1 MPASFF
7 PASGT
12 LLQLHIYASRCI
24 NMHRHTLIL
33 RVFAGEGVSAAV
45 YASLTQM
52 TPTVLLSAHYATPA
66 VLTRLSRLTEEPVW
80 RRRKGFSAP
89 SLSLFRHAA
98 EALPQPRKHAER
110 AFPHAARS
118 AGHLHQGHERA
129 EMGLPAF
136 SFAIL
141 FCQKRVMRKAY
152 FYAFPSLA
160 ARSLRCVRASRSGAT
175 ARCPPCDMGADGRRA
190 YKETALSR
198 KASGGQNHITSLW
211 QYSGTVSAT
220 ASPRHANILK
230 KRLIKS
236 IPPHA
241 CAEKQL

>member
-24 NMHRHTLIL
+24 NMHRHMLIL

-52 TPTVLLSAHYATPA
+52 TPTALLSANYAIQA
-66 VLTRLSRLTEEPVW
+66 VLTRLSCLTEEPVW

-98 EALPQPRKHAER
+98 EALPQTRKHTER
-110 AFPHAARS
+110 AFPHAARP
-118 AGHLHQGHERA
+118 AAHLRQGHERA
-129 EMGLPAF
+129 EKGLPAF
-136 SFAIL
+136 CFAIL

-152 FYAFPSLA
+152 IYAFPPLPTHL
-160 ARSLRCVRASRSGAT
+160 RRCVRACRSVAPD
-175 ARCPPCDMGADGRRA
+175 RRPPCGMSAEGRCA
-190 YKETALSR
+190 TKETALSR
-198 KASGGQNHITSLW
+198 KAF
-211 QYSGTVSAT
+211 A
-220 ASPRHANILK
+220 
-230 KRLIKS
+230 
-236 IPPHA
+236 
-241 CAEKQL
+241 

>member
-52 TPTVLLSAHYATPA
+52 TPTALLSANYATPA
-66 VLTRLSRLTEEPVW
+66 VLTRLFSLTEEPVW
-80 RRRKGFSAP
+80 YRRKGFSAP
-89 SLSLFRHAA
+89 SPSLFRHAA
-98 EALPQPRKHAER
+98 EALPQTRKHTER

-118 AGHLHQGHERA
+118 AGHPHGGHERA
-129 EMGLPAF
+129 EKGLPAF
-136 SFAIL
+136 CFAIL

-160 ARSLRCVRASRSGAT
+160 ARSLRCGRASRSGAT
-175 ARCPPCDMGADGRRA
+175 ARCPPCDMGADGRCA
-190 YKETALSR
+190 TKETALSR
-198 KASGGQNHITSLW
+198 KAF
-211 QYSGTVSAT
+211 A
-220 ASPRHANILK
+220 
-230 KRLIKS
+230 
-236 IPPHA
+236 
-241 CAEKQL
+241 

>member
-24 NMHRHTLIL
+24 NIQCHTLIL

-52 TPTVLLSAHYATPA
+52 TATALLSAHYATPV
-66 VLTRLSRLTEEPVW
+66 VLTRLFSLTEEPVW
-80 RRRKGFSAP
+80 YRRKGFSAP
-89 SLSLFRHAA
+89 SQSLFRHAA

-118 AGHLHQGHERA
+118 AGHPHGGHERA
-129 EMGLPAF
+129 EKGLPAF
-136 SFAIL
+136 CFAIL

-152 FYAFPSLA
+152 IYAFPPLPTHL
-160 ARSLRCVRASRSGAT
+160 RRCVRACRSVAPG
-175 ARCPPCDMGADGRRA
+175 RRPPCGMSAEGRCA
-190 YKETALSR
+190 TNVTALSR
-198 KASGGQNHITSLW
+198 KAF
-211 QYSGTVSAT
+211 A
-220 ASPRHANILK
+220 
-230 KRLIKS
+230 
-236 IPPHA
+236 
-241 CAEKQL
+241 

>member
-12 LLQLHIYASRCI
+12 LLQLHIHASRCI
-24 NMHRHTLIL
+24 NMHCNTLIL
-33 RVFAGEGVSAAV
+33 RIFADGGVSATV
-45 YASLTQM
+45 YASLRKM
-52 TPTVLLSAHYATPA
+52 TATALLSAHYATPT

-118 AGHLHQGHERA
+118 AGHLPGGHERA
-129 EMGLPAF
+129 EKGLPAF
-136 SFAIL
+136 CFAIL

-152 FYAFPSLA
+152 IYAFPPLPTHLRRC
-160 ARSLRCVRASRSGAT
+160 ARACRSVDPDK
-175 ARCPPCDMGADGRRA
+175 RPPCGMSAEGRC
-190 YKETALSR
+190 
-198 KASGGQNHITSLW
+198 
-211 QYSGTVSAT
+211 AT
-220 ASPRHANILK
+220 K
-230 KRLIKS
+230 
-236 IPPHA
+236 
-241 CAEKQL
+241 

>member
-52 TPTVLLSAHYATPA
+52 TPTALLSANYATQA
-66 VLTRLSRLTEEPVW
+66 VLTRLSCLTEEPVW
-80 RRRKGFSAP
+80 CRRKGFSAP
-89 SLSLFRHAA
+89 SPSLFRHAA
-98 EALPQPRKHAER
+98 EALPQPRKHTER

-118 AGHLHQGHERA
+118 AGHPHGGHERA
-129 EMGLPAF
+129 EKGLPAF
-136 SFAIL
+136 CFAIL

-152 FYAFPSLA
+152 IYAFPPFPAHL
-160 ARSLRCVRASRSGAT
+160 RRCVRACRSVSPDK
-175 ARCPPCDMGADGRRA
+175 RPPCGMSAEGRCA
-190 YKETALSR
+190 TKETALSR
-198 KASGGQNHITSLW
+198 KAF
-211 QYSGTVSAT
+211 A
-220 ASPRHANILK
+220 
-230 KRLIKS
+230 
-236 IPPHA
+236 
-241 CAEKQL
+241 

>member
-1 MPASFF
+1 MTPPKCRHLFF

-24 NMHRHTLIL
+24 NMHRHMLIL

-52 TPTVLLSAHYATPA
+52 TPTALLSANYATPA

-98 EALPQPRKHAER
+98 EALPQTRKHAER

-118 AGHLHQGHERA
+118 AGHPHGGHERA
-129 EMGLPAF
+129 ENGLLAF
-136 SFAIL
+136 FFAIL
-141 FCQKRVMRKAY
+141 FCQKRVKRKAY
-152 FYAFPSLA
+152 FYAFPPLPA
-160 ARSLRCVRASRSGAT
+160 HLRRCVRACRSVAPD
-175 ARCPPCDMGADGRRA
+175 RRPPCGMSAEGR
-190 YKETALSR
+190 
-198 KASGGQNHITSLW
+198 
-211 QYSGTVSAT
+211 
-220 ASPRHANILK
+220 
-230 KRLIKS
+230 
-236 IPPHA
+236 
-241 CAEKQL
+241 

>member
-45 YASLTQM
+45 YASLRQM
-52 TPTVLLSAHYATPA
+52 TTTALLSAHYATPA
-66 VLTRLSRLTEEPVW
+66 VLTRLFSLTEEPVW
-80 RRRKGFSAP
+80 YHRKGFSAP

-118 AGHLHQGHERA
+118 AGHPHGGHERA
-129 EMGLPAF
+129 EKGLPEF

-141 FCQKRVMRKAY
+141 FCQKRVKRKAY
-152 FYAFPSLA
+152 FYAFPPLPTHL
-160 ARSLRCVRASRSGAT
+160 RRCVRASRSVAPDRRPSCGMSAEGRCAT
-175 ARCPPCDMGADGRRA
+175 N
-190 YKETALSR
+190 ETALSR
-198 KASGGQNHITSLW
+198 KAF
-211 QYSGTVSAT
+211 A
-220 ASPRHANILK
+220 
-230 KRLIKS
+230 
-236 IPPHA
+236 
-241 CAEKQL
+241 

>member
-52 TPTVLLSAHYATPA
+52 TPTALLSANYATQT
-66 VLTRLSRLTEEPVW
+66 VLARLSCLTEEPVW

-98 EALPQPRKHAER
+98 EALPQPRKHTER

-118 AGHLHQGHERA
+118 AGHPHGGHERA
-129 EMGLPAF
+129 ENGLPAF
-136 SFAIL
+136 CFAIL

-152 FYAFPSLA
+152 IYAFPPLPA
-160 ARSLRCVRASRSGAT
+160 HLRRCVRASRSGAT
-175 ARCPPCDMGADGRRA
+175 ARCPPCGMSAEGRCA
-190 YKETALSR
+190 TNETALSR
-198 KASGGQNHITSLW
+198 KAF
-211 QYSGTVSAT
+211 A
-220 ASPRHANILK
+220 
-230 KRLIKS
+230 
-236 IPPHA
+236 
-241 CAEKQL
+241 

>member
-52 TPTVLLSAHYATPA
+52 TPTALLSANYATQA
-66 VLTRLSRLTEEPVW
+66 VLTRLSCLTEEPVW
-80 RRRKGFSAP
+80 YRRKSFSAP

-118 AGHLHQGHERA
+118 AGHPHGGHERA
-129 EMGLPAF
+129 EKELPAF
-136 SFAIL
+136 CFAIL
-141 FCQKRVMRKAY
+141 FCQKRVKQKAY
-152 FYAFPSLA
+152 FYAFPPFPAHL
-160 ARSLRCVRASRSGAT
+160 RRCVRACRSVAPD
-175 ARCPPCDMGADGRRA
+175 RRPPCGMSAEGRCA
-190 YKETALSR
+190 TKETALSR
-198 KASGGQNHITSLW
+198 KAF
-211 QYSGTVSAT
+211 A
-220 ASPRHANILK
+220 
-230 KRLIKS
+230 
-236 IPPHA
+236 
-241 CAEKQL
+241 

>member
-12 LLQLHIYASRCI
+12 LLQLHIYAPRCI

-52 TPTVLLSAHYATPA
+52 TPTALLSANYATPA
-66 VLTRLSRLTEEPVW
+66 VLTRLFSLTEEPVW
-80 RRRKGFSAP
+80 YRRKGFSAP
-89 SLSLFRHAA
+89 SPSLFRHAA
-98 EALPQPRKHAER
+98 EALPQTRKHTER

-118 AGHLHQGHERA
+118 AGHPHGGHERA
-129 EMGLPAF
+129 EKGLPAF
-136 SFAIL
+136 CFAIL

-175 ARCPPCDMGADGRRA
+175 ARCPPCDMGADGRCA
-190 YKETALSR
+190 TKETALSR
-198 KASGGQNHITSLW
+198 KAF
-211 QYSGTVSAT
+211 A
-220 ASPRHANILK
+220 
-230 KRLIKS
+230 
-236 IPPHA
+236 
-241 CAEKQL
+241 

>member
-1 MPASFF
+1 MYDSDNLPASFF

-33 RVFAGEGVSAAV
+33 RVFAGEGVSATV
-45 YASLTQM
+45 YASLARM
-52 TPTVLLSAHYATPA
+52 TPTYLLSVRYAS
-66 VLTRLSRLTEEPVW
+66 LTASPRLFRLTEEPVW

-118 AGHLHQGHERA
+118 AGHPHGGHERA
-129 EMGLPAF
+129 EKGLPAF
-136 SFAIL
+136 CFAIL

-152 FYAFPSLA
+152 IYAFPSFSAHL
-160 ARSLRCVRASRSGAT
+160 RRCVRASRSVAPDK
-175 ARCPPCDMGADGRRA
+175 RPPCGMSAEGRCA
-190 YKETALSR
+190 TKETALSR
-198 KASGGQNHITSLW
+198 KAF
-211 QYSGTVSAT
+211 A
-220 ASPRHANILK
+220 
-230 KRLIKS
+230 
-236 IPPHA
+236 
-241 CAEKQL
+241 

>member
-52 TPTVLLSAHYATPA
+52 TTTALLSANYATPT

-89 SLSLFRHAA
+89 SPSLFRHAA

-118 AGHLHQGHERA
+118 AGHPHGGHERA
-129 EMGLPAF
+129 EKGLPAF
-136 SFAIL
+136 CFAIL
-141 FCQKRVMRKAY
+141 FCQKRVKRKAY
-152 FYAFPSLA
+152 FYAFPPFPAHL
-160 ARSLRCVRASRSGAT
+160 RRCVRACRSVAPG
-175 ARCPPCDMGADGRRA
+175 RRPPCGMSAEGRCA
-190 YKETALSR
+190 TNVTALSR
-198 KASGGQNHITSLW
+198 KAF
-211 QYSGTVSAT
+211 A
-220 ASPRHANILK
+220 
-230 KRLIKS
+230 
-236 IPPHA
+236 
-241 CAEKQL
+241 

>member
-24 NMHRHTLIL
+24 NMHCNTLIL
-33 RVFAGEGVSAAV
+33 RVFAGEGVSATV

-52 TPTVLLSAHYATPA
+52 TTTALLSVHYVTPT

-118 AGHLHQGHERA
+118 AGHLPGGHERA
-129 EMGLPAF
+129 EKELPAF
-136 SFAIL
+136 CFAIL
-141 FCQKRVMRKAY
+141 FCQKRVKRKAY
-152 FYAFPSLA
+152 FYAFPPFPTHL
-160 ARSLRCVRASRSGAT
+160 RRCVRACRSVAPG
-175 ARCPPCDMGADGRRA
+175 RRPPCGMSAEGRCA
-190 YKETALSR
+190 TKETALSR
-198 KASGGQNHITSLW
+198 KAF
-211 QYSGTVSAT
+211 A
-220 ASPRHANILK
+220 
-230 KRLIKS
+230 
-236 IPPHA
+236 
-241 CAEKQL
+241 

>member
-12 LLQLHIYASRCI
+12 LLQLHIYASLCI

-52 TPTVLLSAHYATPA
+52 TPTALLSAHYATQA
-66 VLTRLSRLTEEPVW
+66 VLTRLSCLTEEPVW

-98 EALPQPRKHAER
+98 EALPQTRKHTER

-118 AGHLHQGHERA
+118 AGHPHGGHERA
-129 EMGLPAF
+129 EKELPAF
-136 SFAIL
+136 CFAIL
-141 FCQKRVMRKAY
+141 FCQKRVKRKAY
-152 FYAFPSLA
+152 FYAFPPLPTHL
-160 ARSLRCVRASRSGAT
+160 RRCVRACRSVVPDK
-175 ARCPPCDMGADGRRA
+175 RPPCGMSAEGRCA
-190 YKETALSR
+190 TNVTALSR
-198 KASGGQNHITSLW
+198 KAF
-211 QYSGTVSAT
+211 A
-220 ASPRHANILK
+220 
-230 KRLIKS
+230 
-236 IPPHA
+236 
-241 CAEKQL
+241 

>member
-1 MPASFF
+1 MYDSDNLPASFF

-24 NMHRHTLIL
+24 NMHRNTLIL

-52 TPTVLLSAHYATPA
+52 TTTALLSVHYATPA
-66 VLTRLSRLTEEPVW
+66 VLTRLFSLTEEPVW
-80 RRRKGFSAP
+80 YRRKGFSAP

-118 AGHLHQGHERA
+118 AGHPHGGHERA
-129 EMGLPAF
+129 EKGLPAF
-136 SFAIL
+136 CFAIL

-152 FYAFPSLA
+152 IYAFPPFPAHL
-160 ARSLRCVRASRSGAT
+160 RRCVRACRSVAPD
-175 ARCPPCDMGADGRRA
+175 RRPPCGMSAEGRCA
-190 YKETALSR
+190 TKETALSR
-198 KASGGQNHITSLW
+198 KAF
-211 QYSGTVSAT
+211 A
-220 ASPRHANILK
+220 
-230 KRLIKS
+230 
-236 IPPHA
+236 
-241 CAEKQL
+241 

>member
-1 MPASFF
+1 MYDSDNLPASFF

-52 TPTVLLSAHYATPA
+52 TPTALLSANYATQA
-66 VLTRLSRLTEEPVW
+66 VLTRLFSLTEEPVW

-98 EALPQPRKHAER
+98 EALPQPRNHAIR
-110 AFPHAARS
+110 AFPHASRPA
-118 AGHLHQGHERA
+118 AHLHQGHERA

-160 ARSLRCVRASRSGAT
+160 ARSPRCVRASRSGAT
-175 ARCPPCDMGADGRRA
+175 ARRPPCDMGADGRCA
-190 YKETALSR
+190 TKETALSR
-198 KASGGQNHITSLW
+198 KAF
-211 QYSGTVSAT
+211 A
-220 ASPRHANILK
+220 
-230 KRLIKS
+230 
-236 IPPHA
+236 
-241 CAEKQL
+241 

>member
-52 TPTVLLSAHYATPA
+52 TPTALLSANYATPA
-66 VLTRLSRLTEEPVW
+66 VLTRLFSLTEEPVW
-80 RRRKGFSAP
+80 YRRKGFSAP
-89 SLSLFRHAA
+89 SPSLFRHAA
-98 EALPQPRKHAER
+98 EALPQTRKHTER

-118 AGHLHQGHERA
+118 AGHPHGGHERA
-129 EMGLPAF
+129 EKGLPAF
-136 SFAIL
+136 CFAIL

-175 ARCPPCDMGADGRRA
+175 ARCPPCDMGADGRCA
-190 YKETALSR
+190 TKETALSR
-198 KASGGQNHITSLW
+198 KAF
-211 QYSGTVSAT
+211 A
-220 ASPRHANILK
+220 
-230 KRLIKS
+230 
-236 IPPHA
+236 
-241 CAEKQL
+241 

>member
-12 LLQLHIYASRCI
+12 LLQEHIYASRCI

-45 YASLTQM
+45 YASLRQM
-52 TPTVLLSAHYATPA
+52 TATALLSAHYDIQA
-66 VLTRLSRLTEEPVW
+66 VLTRLSCLTEEPVW

-98 EALPQPRKHAER
+98 EALPQTRKHAER

-118 AGHLHQGHERA
+118 AGHSHGGHERA
-129 EMGLPAF
+129 EKGLPAIC
-136 SFAIL
+136 FAIL

-152 FYAFPSLA
+152 IYAFPPLPTHL
-160 ARSLRCVRASRSGAT
+160 RRCVRACRSVAPD
-175 ARCPPCDMGADGRRA
+175 RRPPCGMSAEGR
-190 YKETALSR
+190 
-198 KASGGQNHITSLW
+198 
-211 QYSGTVSAT
+211 
-220 ASPRHANILK
+220 
-230 KRLIKS
+230 
-236 IPPHA
+236 
-241 CAEKQL
+241 

>member
-24 NMHRHTLIL
+24 NMHRNTLIL

-45 YASLTQM
+45 YASLRQM
-52 TPTVLLSAHYATPA
+52 TATALLSAHYATPT

-98 EALPQPRKHAER
+98 EALPQTRKHAER
-110 AFPHAARS
+110 AFQHAARS
-118 AGHLHQGHERA
+118 AGHPHGGHERA
-129 EMGLPAF
+129 EKGLPAF
-136 SFAIL
+136 CFAIL

-152 FYAFPSLA
+152 IYAFPPLPTHLRRC
-160 ARSLRCVRASRSGAT
+160 ARACRSVDT
-175 ARCPPCDMGADGRRA
+175 DKRPPCGMSAEGRCA
-190 YKETALSR
+190 TKETALSR
-198 KASGGQNHITSLW
+198 KAF
-211 QYSGTVSAT
+211 A
-220 ASPRHANILK
+220 
-230 KRLIKS
+230 
-236 IPPHA
+236 
-241 CAEKQL
+241 

>member
-52 TPTVLLSAHYATPA
+52 TATALLSAHYATPTA
-66 VLTRLSRLTEEPVW
+66 SPRLFRLTEEPVW

-98 EALPQPRKHAER
+98 EALPQTRKHAER
-110 AFPHAARS
+110 AFPHASRS
-118 AGHLHQGHERA
+118 AGHPPGGHERA

-141 FCQKRVMRKAY
+141 FCQKRVKRKAY
-152 FYAFPSLA
+152 IYAFPPLP
-160 ARSLRCVRASRSGAT
+160 RICG
-175 ARCPPCDMGADGRRA
+175 D
-190 YKETALSR
+190 
-198 KASGGQNHITSLW
+198 
-211 QYSGTVSAT
+211 VSAPAVPSLPT
-220 ASPRHANILK
+220 GVRPAA
-230 KRLIKS
+230 
-236 IPPHA
+236 
-241 CAEKQL
+241 

>member
-52 TPTVLLSAHYATPA
+52 TTTALLSANYATQA
-66 VLTRLSRLTEEPVW
+66 VLTRLSCLTEEPVW
-80 RRRKGFSAP
+80 YHRKGFSAP
-89 SLSLFRHAA
+89 SLSLFRHAVK
-98 EALPQPRKHAER
+98 ALPQPRNHAIR
-110 AFPHAARS
+110 AFPHVSRPAA
-118 AGHLHQGHERA
+118 HLHQGHERA

-152 FYAFPSLA
+152 FYAFPPFPAHL
-160 ARSLRCVRASRSGAT
+160 RRCVRACRSVAPD
-175 ARCPPCDMGADGRRA
+175 RRPPCGMSAEGRSA
-190 YKETALSR
+190 TKETALSR
-198 KASGGQNHITSLW
+198 KAF
-211 QYSGTVSAT
+211 A
-220 ASPRHANILK
+220 
-230 KRLIKS
+230 
-236 IPPHA
+236 
-241 CAEKQL
+241 

>member
-7 PASGT
+7 PVSGT
-12 LLQLHIYASRCI
+12 LLQLHIYASQCI
-24 NMHRHTLIL
+24 NMHRQMLIL

-52 TPTVLLSAHYATPA
+52 TPTALLSANYAIQA
-66 VLTRLSRLTEEPVW
+66 VLTRLSCLTEEPVW
-80 RRRKGFSAP
+80 CRRKGFSASSP
-89 SLSLFRHAA
+89 SLFRHAA
-98 EALPQPRKHAER
+98 EALPQTRKHAER

-118 AGHLHQGHERA
+118 AGHLPGGHERA
-129 EMGLPAF
+129 EKGLPAF
-136 SFAIL
+136 CFAIL

-152 FYAFPSLA
+152 FYAFPPFPAHL
-160 ARSLRCVRASRSGAT
+160 RRCVRACRSGAT

-241 CAEKQL
+241 CAEKQ